1 MSGDVDVT
9 AHQCKIVDSTTVA
22 GSVKAKLVS
31 ARAWLAT
38 LQSEP
43 TATCWLALVRSCDG
57 QKEPEG
63 GEDQIDAQ
71 YVALCDE
78 FQDVF
83 QTPGLA
89 PHRALDH
96 AIDLV
101 DENATPPHHK

>member
-1 MSGDVDVT
+1 MSGDVDAT
-9 AHQCKIVDSTTVA
+9 APQCKLIDCTTVA
-22 GSVKAKLVS
+22 GSIKAKRVS

-43 TATCWLALVRSCDG
+43 TATCWIALVRPCDG
-57 QKEPEG
+57 QKESEG
-63 GEDQIDAQ
+63 GEDQIEAQ
-71 YVALCDE
+71 YAALCDE

-101 DENATPPHHK
+101 DENATPPRHK

>member
-9 AHQCKIVDSTTVA
+9 ARQCKIINGTPVI
-22 GSVKAKLVS
+22 GSIKAKLVS
-31 ARAWLAT
+31 ARAWLSA
-38 LQSEP
+38 LKSEL
-43 TATCWLALVRSCDG
+43 TVACWLALVRPCDG

-63 GEDQIDAQ
+63 GEEQIDAQ
-71 YVALCDE
+71 YGALCDE

-83 QTPGLA
+83 RTPGLA

-101 DENATPPHHK
+101 DENATPSRHK